1 MGRVVLGLLFG
12 YVGLGLM
19 YDNYYHNKLD
29 GIRKNEGVIEAIKE
43 VQNPSLSQVLLK
55 ILFRPIMKISIE
67 LRLDAIRRT
76 MNKCNKED
84 WKWRDILY

>member
-1 MGRVVLGLLFG
+1 MGRVLIGVILG
-12 YVGLGLM
+12 YIGLGLM
-19 YDNYYHNKLD
+19 YDSYYHERIER
-29 GIRKNEGVIEAIKE
+29 IRKNEGFIKAIEE
-43 VQNPSLSQVLLK
+43 VQNPSLSEILFR

-84 WKWRDILY
+84 